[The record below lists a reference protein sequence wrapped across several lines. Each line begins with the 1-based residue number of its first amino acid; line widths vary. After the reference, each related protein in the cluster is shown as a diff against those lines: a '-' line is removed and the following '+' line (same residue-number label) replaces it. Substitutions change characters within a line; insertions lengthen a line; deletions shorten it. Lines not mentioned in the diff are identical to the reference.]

1 MPNSTVM
8 QSLMD
13 GQAIPSSD
21 IDSDGAVWLFH
32 VVPPLVVETTGAAQV
47 SEEDGQALMPTA

>member
-1 MPNSTVM
+1 M

-47 SEEDGQALMPTA
+47 SEEDGQVLMPTA